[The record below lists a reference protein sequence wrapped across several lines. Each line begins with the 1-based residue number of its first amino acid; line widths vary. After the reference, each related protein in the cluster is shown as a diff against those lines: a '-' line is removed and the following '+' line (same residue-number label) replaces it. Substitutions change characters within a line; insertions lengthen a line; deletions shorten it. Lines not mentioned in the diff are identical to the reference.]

1 MNESRKSG
9 KCTCLDHEPQK
20 CYELKL
26 MKIGKKPV
34 DINAHHLCS
43 CYCHVDYIEGDTDQI
58 KGGC

>member
-1 MNESRKSG
+1 
-9 KCTCLDHEPQK
+9 
-20 CYELKL
+20 